1 MKILVDMN
9 LSPAWV
15 PIFIQEGWQAVHW
28 RDIGAPKATDH
39 DILNWARK
47 NEYIVFTHDLDFG
60 AILAASNAYCPSV
73 VQVRTQDV
81 TPDHIKQLLIRIL
94 NEYRDFILEGA
105 LISFD
110 EKKARVRIL
119 PLRV

>member
-1 MKILVDMN
+1 MN

-28 RDIGAPKATDH
+28 RDIGAPNASDH

-60 AILAASNAYCPSV
+60 AILAASDADCPSV

-81 TPDHIKQLLIRIL
+81 TPDHIKQPIIRLLT
-94 NEYRDFILEGA
+94 EYRDFVLEGA
-105 LISFD
+105 LIIFD
-110 EKKARVRIL
+110 ENKSRVRIL
-119 PLRV
+119 PLKV